1 MIILFNCFILTS
13 YGKLYEVIEV
23 EQLVFHVDVNSAFL
37 SWEAVYRLTKLGET
51 TDLRQEICAVGGD
64 SSKRHGI
71 ILAKSLKA
79 KAYGIRTGE
88 SILEAR
94 KKCPDLMLVPARYGW
109 YRTCSDAFI
118 RILREYSPKVEQY
131 SIDEAFMDMTGTERL
146 FGPPVEAANQI
157 RECIFK
163 ELGFTVNIGIST
175 NKLLA
180 KMASD
185 FKKPNLVHTLFP
197 TEIEEK
203 MWPLSVRELFFVG
216 RATEQRLQDMGI
228 HTIGDLARMDRR
240 IVAGH
245 LKKHGEVIW
254 NFANGKADSLIESE
268 QPDNKGYGNSTT
280 VAFDVTDAATA
291 KLILLSLSET
301 VGSRLRKHGV
311 KAEVVSIS
319 IKNTELKTQGHQNV
333 LPSPTDITAE
343 IYQAACQ
350 LFDELWEG
358 YPIRLLG
365 VSTGKITEC
374 GNRQMNIFDHT
385 DYEKLEKL
393 DKAVDQIRG
402 RFGMDSIKR
411 ASFLET
417 PGEETGERKR
427 RHLDHMA
434 GRELREERDQK
445 QNER

>member
-1 MIILFNCFILTS
+1 M
-13 YGKLYEVIEV
+13 

-51 TDLRQEICAVGGD
+51 VDLREELCAVGGD

-79 KAYGIRTGE
+79 KAYGVRTGE

-118 RILREYSPKVEQY
+118 GILKEYSPKVEQY
-131 SIDEAFMDMTGTERL
+131 SIDEAFMDMTGTGRL
-146 FGPPVEAANQI
+146 FGSPVEAANRI
-157 RECIFK
+157 RERICK

-197 TEIEEK
+197 SEIEEK

-228 HTIGDLARMDRR
+228 RTIGDLARMDKA
-240 IVAGH
+240 IVVGH

-254 NFANGKADSLIESE
+254 NFANGKADGLVESE
-268 QPDNKGYGNSTT
+268 QPDHKGYGNSTT
-280 VAFDVTDAATA
+280 VAFDVTDAGTA
-291 KLILLSLSET
+291 KLILLSLAET
-301 VGSRLRKHGV
+301 VGSRLRRHGV

-319 IKNTELKTQGHQNV
+319 IKDTSLKTQGHQMV
-333 LPSPTDITAE
+333 LDSPTNITAE
-343 IYQAACQ
+343 IYQTACR

-365 VSTGKITEC
+365 VHTGKISEE
-374 GNRQMNIFDHT
+374 GSRQMNIFDRT

-402 RFGMDSIKR
+402 RFGLDSIKR
-411 ASFLET
+411 ASFLES
-417 PGEETGERKR
+417 PGAEKEPAKKR
-427 RHLDHMA
+427 RPDHMT
-434 GRELREERDQK
+434 GRELREQRDQEK
-445 QNER
+445 DERK